1 MQDQDA
7 RSRRVV
13 QLRPGQLDLLQLAQ
27 HLDAEVLNG
36 FLVVGVVRVC
46 PELAV
51 HLPPGETQRSAKRKG
66 PVHQPEVQVE
76 AQRRTLERREG
87 VHIERLRVADNLVEE
102 RLT

>member
-1 MQDQDA
+1 MREDA

-51 HLPPGETQRSAKRKG
+51 HLPPGET
-66 PVHQPEVQVE
+66 
-76 AQRRTLERREG
+76 
-87 VHIERLRVADNLVEE
+87 
-102 RLT
+102 